1 MDDPARLPVV
11 AAVIERDGL
20 ILCARRGPGRALP
33 GLWEFPG
40 GKVEAGE
47 GEAEAL
53 AREIREELG
62 AAIEVGA
69 FVAEVDHDYGD
80 FKLRLRAYRARLS
93 GGEPSPTEHEELRW
107 LPAARLP
114 ELRWAAADLPVV
126 AALVAEA

>member
-1 MDDPARLPVV
+1 MNDPARLLVV

-20 ILCARRGPGRALP
+20 MLCARRGTGRAQP

-47 GEAEAL
+47 SETEAL

-62 AAIEVGA
+62 VEIVVGA
-69 FVAEVDHDYGD
+69 FVAEVDHEYGD
-80 FKLRLRAYRARLS
+80 YKLRLRAYRGRIS
-93 GGEPSPTEHEELRW
+93 GGEPRPTEHEELRW

-126 AALVAEA
+126 AALAAGG

>member
-1 MDDPARLPVV
+1 MNDPARLLVV

-62 AAIEVGA
+62 ASIEVGS
-69 FVAEVDHDYGD
+69 FVAEVDHDYDD
-80 FKLRLRAYRARLS
+80 FKLRLRAYRALIIV
-93 GGEPSPTEHEELRW
+93 GEPNPAEHEELRW
-107 LPAARLP
+107 LPPARLQ
-114 ELRWAAADLPVV
+114 ELRWAAADLPIV
-126 AALVAEA
+126 AALAAGA